1 MNPVFAI
8 FSSLPQNLTAAS
20 AIPAAL
26 PRTPHFHQQ
35 TGSLTVRVSVA
46 DHACV

>member
-26 PRTPHFHQQ
+26 PRTPHYHQPM
-35 TGSLTVRVSVA
+35 GSPTARFSVA
-46 DHACV
+46 DHAYA